1 MNGHNQNKESPY
13 LIYQDE
19 NNLYILLM
27 SEKLAVD
34 NFKQETTN
42 QCLIKGLQ
50 KFILKMVKKDYN

>member
-34 NFKQETTN
+34 NFKQETAN

-50 KFILKMVKKDYN
+50 KIILKMVKKDYN

>member
-13 LIYQDE
+13 LMYQDE

-27 SEKLAVD
+27 SQKLAVD
-34 NFKQETTN
+34 NFKQEKTN

-50 KFILKMVKKDYN
+50 KLY